1 MTGFREYLSYS
12 EKYLQIIDS
21 QNETSNID
29 WLLIPALILA
39 WSAVES
45 FVNNML
51 DDFSNLPPDLFQ
63 LHERSLLLEQ
73 KIKFIDSGTDIGKFK
88 LEGLEFKRLEDKIFF
103 LIAKFSEKESDNIK
117 GDRLWQKF
125 QDFKD
130 VRDLLV
136 HPRRSKPVILD
147 KEKVEVCIITSREII
162 DLISQKVWGKK
173 IIF

>member
-1 MTGFREYLSYS
+1 MTGFREYLNYS
-12 EKYLQIIDS
+12 EKYLQLIDS
-21 QNETSNID
+21 QIDKSNIN

-45 FVNNML
+45 FVNNIL

-63 LHERSLLLEQ
+63 LHERALLLEQ
-73 KIKFIDSGTDIGKFK
+73 KIKFIDSGDNIGKFK
-88 LEGLEFKRLEDKIFF
+88 LEGVEFKRLEDKIFF
-103 LIAKFSEKESDNIK
+103 LIAKFSENDTNNIK

-136 HPRRSKPVILD
+136 HPRRSRPVNLD
-147 KEKVEVCIITSREII
+147 KEKVEIFINTSREII

-173 IIF
+173 ISF